1 MNIEKYAYSFDRF
14 EGFISGENTIKET
27 LKMIKNE
34 DEGYHAEVFIGEAH
48 CLRPKIS
55 ASCVIEQLQE
65 DAYDQADE
73 SAESYLSV
81 VSDTEYKELETK
93 TTKLRDFLIN
103 KIDKTSIDNLNKDLL
118 IAQLKAMEA
127 YLTILSIRI
136 GLNQP
141 TQEEKQLDEAKALAK
156 STINE

>member
-1 MNIEKYAYSFDRF
+1 MEKSVFDR
-14 EGFISGENTIKET
+14 
-27 LKMIKNE
+27 L
-34 DEGYHAEVFIGEAH
+34 
-48 CLRPKIS
+48 L
-55 ASCVIEQLQE
+55 
-65 DAYDQADE
+65 
-73 SAESYLSV
+73 
-81 VSDTEYKELETK
+81 TEYKELETK

-127 YLTILSIRI
+127 YLTILSI

-141 TQEEKQLDEAKALAK
+141 TQEEKQLAKALAK